1 MPFNANPSLSNN
13 SFYDRIN
20 SGPQEHHLRAVRHLP
35 GIIRLQ
41 RMLSQRFH
49 RNIDSAEAVKVKVA
63 DFLNKLE
70 EGENLHLKFCQHV
83 WNSVSPL
90 K

>member
-1 MPFNANPSLSNN
+1 MIIDNHSLSNIR
-13 SFYDRIN
+13 FYDRIN
-20 SGPQEHHLRAVRHLP
+20 SRLQEHHLRAVRHLP

-70 EGENLHLKFCQHV
+70 EGENLHLKFHQRVCK
-83 WNSVSPL
+83 SVSHL